1 MSLDILKHYPVMLDE
16 VTSHLENHKKIVD
29 CTFGGGGYSREILK
43 KFPQALVAGIDRD
56 ENTRSFAD
64 DLGLNDHQ
72 SSLELDDMIEND
84 QEASPQLFSGDED
97 ITKGNEIASEVN
109 TEIDTD
115 LSELNFDDKDD
126 LEIPAFLRRQTN

>member
-1 MSLDILKHYPVMLDE
+1 MENPAVDNFLQNEQFDE
-16 VTSHLENHKKIVD
+16 SANDSE
-29 CTFGGGGYSREILK
+29 
-43 KFPQALVAGIDRD
+43 
-56 ENTRSFAD
+56 
-64 DLGLNDHQ
+64 LNDHQ

-84 QEASPQLFSGDED
+84 QEVSPQLFSGDED
-97 ITKGNEIASEVN
+97 IAEANEMASEEN